1 MIEGVTMLGVIIPI
15 GILVALFVIIAIVLL
30 TGKDDSDE

>member
-1 MIEGVTMLGVIIPI
+1 MLGYIIPI
-15 GILVALFVIIAIVLL
+15 GILVALFVIIAIILL

>member
-1 MIEGVTMLGVIIPI
+1 MLGYIIPI